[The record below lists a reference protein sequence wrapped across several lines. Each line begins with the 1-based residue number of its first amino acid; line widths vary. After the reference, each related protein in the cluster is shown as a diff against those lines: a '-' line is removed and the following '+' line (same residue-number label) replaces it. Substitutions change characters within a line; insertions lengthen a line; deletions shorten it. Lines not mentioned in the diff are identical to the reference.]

1 MSFPCQWCWCRSTR
15 RDTRAS
21 GVAFT
26 PRRVRVSTRLE
37 PAGCGF
43 QRVWDPAGLGFKLF
57 ETRRFR
63 FSNKMAG
70 FRRVTRLPG
79 LPWIPGPCLVPPP
92 SVVGVFRSRASALL
106 ICSFT
111 HSCLSLSF
119 TSLSLSFHFPNC
131 LDCQCRSFLSP
142 THCTHHCLPY
152 LRRYGTWSQPQPLL
166 RPLPSTLG
174 PEWPTL

>member
-21 GVAFT
+21 GVAFA

-79 LPWIPGPCLVPPP
+79 LPWIPGPCLGLILVDVPEREG
-92 SVVGVFRSRASALL
+92 SRSRKMCSIADGLWLSAPVQIRMKSHEGDGVEADALATCRTGTARKRPCRHRPQ
-106 ICSFT
+106 ICGVLELAVHGKMPRKFSYILQQF
-111 HSCLSLSF
+111 F
-119 TSLSLSFHFPNC
+119 
-131 LDCQCRSFLSP
+131 
-142 THCTHHCLPY
+142 
-152 LRRYGTWSQPQPLL
+152 
-166 RPLPSTLG
+166 
-174 PEWPTL
+174 